1 VRRSLR
7 PFGRIAAMSAEL
19 SADRLLSPKETVD
32 YLQTRYGIQISP
44 ASFYTMKSRGD
55 SPKVTYFRNR
65 PRFTKADIDE
75 WVRNNLSDRRNGR

>member
-19 SADRLLSPKETVD
+19 DRLLSPQKAID
-32 YLQTRYGIQISP
+32 YLAQQYGLPISL
-44 ASFYTMKSRGD
+44 ASFYTMISRGD

-65 PRFTKADIDE
+65 P
-75 WVRNNLSDRRNGR
+75 